1 MQNESSGSQIIRF
14 GTFELD
20 VRAGEL
26 RKQGVKIKLQEQ
38 PLRILEM
45 LLAHPGQLVTREEL
59 RGRLWPSH
67 TFVDFEHG
75 LNKAINKLR
84 EALGD
89 SAESPRFV
97 ETLAKRGYRFLAD
110 LAANPSQIRSILVLP
125 LDNLSGD
132 PEQEY
137 FAVGMTEA
145 LMTHLAKISALRVI
159 SRTTAIYYK
168 RVQKPLPEIAREIG
182 VDGVIEGSVL
192 RAEGRVRI
200 SAQLL
205 HAPTD
210 THLWADSYD
219 RDVRDLLALQ
229 AEVASAIVREIQ
241 VKVTPHEQTQLARAP
256 VVNPHAYDACLRG
269 RYYWSQRTLEGYRRA
284 IQCFEQ
290 AIALDPRFARAY
302 AGLADCYGLRG
313 WYGIAPPEEGCAK
326 AKKLALQAIEI
337 DPSAAEPHASL
348 AWVAQYW
355 DYDFATAEREFR
367 RAIELDPLYIIG
379 HYWFSL
385 SLSWMGR
392 FEEAIAEAKHAI
404 DLDPI
409 SATAN
414 PFLDMAYLCSRQYE
428 LMAAHSRRTIELYPN
443 SPVSHWALGWA
454 SLELSNF
461 ELAIAE
467 LKLAVE
473 CSGRATLFLA
483 LLAEAHAV
491 AGNRDEARRM
501 LEQLLENSIRE
512 YVTPYMIGRI
522 HAALGEKDEAFRSL
536 EAAYRER
543 AAWMPFLKVDPRMDG
558 LRSDR
563 RFEEL
568 LRRMSFPPVVVH

>member
-1 MQNESSGSQIIRF
+1 MQKDSASSTIIRF
-14 GTFELD
+14 STFELD